1 MKDFEKMTLGEIV
14 SANYKTAG
22 VFDRFGLDFCCN
34 GQRTIEQACREKDID
49 PHTVIESLQALGDD
63 RGDEADFNE
72 WPLDALTDHIQ
83 TRHHSYVE
91 EKSPALN
98 RYLEK
103 IANVHGNRHPELFR
117 IQEIFKEIAGE
128 LAVHLKKEELMVF
141 PYIKKL
147 EKARAGGQAVNSPV
161 FTTLRSPVRQLMAD
175 HADEGEKMEAIV
187 QLSSGFT
194 APEDACNTYRVAFQ
208 LLAEFR
214 DDLHRHIHLEN
225 NILFPRAIQLEEVL
239 NAPISEK

>member
-1 MKDFEKMTLGEIV
+1 MKDFEKMTLGAIV
-14 SANYKTAG
+14 SANYRTAG
-22 VFDRFGLDFCCN
+22 VFDRFQLDFCCN
-34 GQRTIEQACREKDID
+34 GQRTIEQACREKDIS
-49 PHTVIESLQALGDD
+49 PSEVIDALRALGDD
-63 RGDEADFNE
+63 RGEEANFNE
-72 WPLDALTDHIQ
+72 WPLDSLVDHIQ

-98 RYLEK
+98 RYLDK

-147 EKARAGGQAVNSPV
+147 EKARAAGQSVNSPV
-161 FTTLRSPVRQLMAD
+161 FSTVKSPVQQLMTD
-175 HADEGEKMEAIV
+175 HADEGEKMETIAR
-187 QLSSGFT
+187 LSSGFT

-214 DDLHRHIHLEN
+214 NDLHRHIHLEN
-225 NILFPRAIQLEEVL
+225 NILFPRAIHLEEEL
-239 NAPISEK
+239 NASVS